1 MIGGISA
8 LQFKP
13 AIGGADVTTGLLSG
27 GAAPVAGGDIASSFS
42 QALADAANK
51 TVGTMQNAEHLSIQG
66 LKGDVDTR
74 EVVDAVMNAQQ
85 ALQTAVAIRDKIVSA
100 YLDVSRMS
108 I

>member
-1 MIGGISA
+1 MIPGIGA

-13 AIGGADVTTGLLSG
+13 EVGGTDAATGLIPGGATPL
-27 GAAPVAGGDIASSFS
+27 AGEGIASSF
-42 QALADAANK
+42 ADALSQ
-51 TVGTMQNAEHLSIQG
+51 TVGKTIGTLQNAEQMSIQA
-66 LKGDVDTR
+66 LKGDADTR
-74 EVVDAVMNAQQ
+74 QVADAVMDAQQ